1 MYSGVF
7 MKIPG
12 SALISAVLVCALA
25 LPLTADEG
33 MWLFNQFPKD
43 QVKKSYSFEVTD
55 QFLDDL
61 RLASVKIGANAGSF
75 VSANGL
81 ILTDRSAV
89 ADCVAKAGSAQH
101 DYVKDGFYGAAQ
113 ADELQCPG
121 LEASVLVGM
130 EDVTSRVKEAAPVSA
145 AKENSKNV
153 KAAAAADKA
162 VDVVQKR
169 NAEILKLEKACAEK
183 TGNTCSVVKL
193 SSGERYDLYQYKK
206 YNDLRLVFAPEL
218 SMANFGGDRAIFTY
232 QRYQMDIAFV
242 RAYQQGKPAQ
252 TPHFLKWSNEPMG
265 DTELLFTAGSPAS
278 TSRLDTSAELA
289 FYRDQQL
296 PLTDKRIAERIKS
309 LAGFVPKGDE
319 QRQIAEQ
326 TFAALGMDY
335 KYNSGLFIGLS
346 DERLMLRKTTFEKR
360 LRSAVEHDPKLGAD
374 AGKMWDDV
382 ATAYKTWT
390 PSERYYQVLESPGA
404 VGSKLFSLARGVLR
418 LSEERAKPN
427 DQRLPG
433 YHDSELAA
441 TEAALYAPTP
451 IDEAVETSLIA
462 TYLGELKA
470 LGDVPVRDTARGQGG
485 GGGGRK
491 GGGGGGGMGRGGG
504 PPADDSGE
512 PKGLSIKKLI
522 PPGKT
527 TQQAAED
534 YVHGSKLGDVAER
547 KRLANDH
554 AAALASDDG
563 MMRLVRQLDE
573 PSRKLL
579 KKHQETI
586 DILASSAAERI
597 AQYRF
602 RLFGAADYP
611 DATSTPRVS
620 YGVVKP
626 YRDRTEAA
634 VLSAT
639 TFGGLFHLAS
649 DQAPNK
655 IPQRW
660 MAAKADLDL
669 VAPFNFVSTCDTS
682 TGSSGSPTVNKKGE
696 LVGMVFDA
704 NLEALPSTY
713 MYTDDVARAVHVS
726 AQGIVEALRKIYKA
740 PALLKELGIPAGK
753 GGTE

>member
-1 MYSGVF
+1 

-12 SALISAVLVCALA
+12 IILVCALA
-25 LPLTADEG
+25 LPMAADEG

-55 QFLDDL
+55 QFLEDL

-81 ILTDRSAV
+81 ILTDHSAV
-89 ADCVAKAGSAQH
+89 ADCVAKLSSAQH

-113 ADELQCPG
+113 TDELPCPG
-121 LEASVLVGM
+121 IEASVLVGM
-130 EDVTSRVKEAAPVSA
+130 EDVTSQVKEAAPA
-145 AKENSKNV
+145 AKETTKNL

-162 VDVVQKR
+162 TDTVQKR
-169 NAEILKLEKACAEK
+169 NAAIARLEKACADK

-206 YNDLRLVFAPEL
+206 YSDLRLVFSPEL
-218 SMANFGGDRAIFTY
+218 AMANFGGDRAIFTY
-232 QRYQMDIAFV
+232 QRYQMDVAFV

-252 TPHFLKWSNEPMG
+252 TPHFLKWSAEPMG

-278 TSRLDTSAELA
+278 TSRLDTSAQLI
-289 FYRDQQL
+289 FYRDQEL

-309 LAGFVPKGDE
+309 LAGFVPKGE
-319 QRQIAEQ
+319 AQRQVAEQ
-326 TFAALGMDY
+326 TFASLGMAY
-335 KYNSGLFIGLS
+335 KYNSGLFIGLT
-346 DERLMLRKTTFEKR
+346 DERLMIRKATFEKR
-360 LRSAVEHDPKLGAD
+360 LRNAVEHDPKLGTE

-382 ATAYKTWT
+382 AAAYKTWT
-390 PSERYYQVLESPGA
+390 PNEKAYQVLESPGA
-404 VGSKLFSLARGVLR
+404 VGSALFRLARGVLR

-441 TEAALYAPTP
+441 TEAALYAPVP

-470 LGDVPVRDTARGQGG
+470 LGDVQVKEVGPGG
-485 GGGGRK
+485 GGAGGGRK
-491 GGGGGGGMGRGGG
+491 GGGREGYGRGGG
-504 PPADDSGE
+504 PPVEDTGE

-522 PPGKT
+522 PAGKT
-527 TQQAAED
+527 AQQAAED
-534 YVHGSKLGDVAER
+534 YVHASKLADVAER
-547 KRLANDH
+547 KRLANDR
-554 AAALASDDG
+554 AAAQASDDG
-563 MMRLVRQLDE
+563 MLRLVRQLDE
-573 PSRKLL
+573 PARKLL
-579 KKHQETI
+579 KKHQDTL
-586 DILASSAAERI
+586 DALAASSAERI

-602 RLFGAADYP
+602 RLFGPADYP

-634 VLSAT
+634 VLAAT
-639 TFGGLFHLAS
+639 TFGGLFHLAT

-655 IPQRW
+655 LPQRW
-660 MAAKADLDL
+660 IAAKADLDL

-682 TGSSGSPTVNKKGE
+682 SGSSGSPTVNKKGE

-713 MYTDDVARAVHVS
+713 AYTDDVARAVHVS
-726 AQGIVEALRKIYKA
+726 VQGIVEALRKIYKT
-740 PALLKELGIPAGK
+740 PALLKELGVPQPK